1 MVKAHFLKLP
11 RRLYHKNTYVQNINL
26 EKQLLTG
33 SHILSRYFSVIPIV
47 VLDEH
52 KTAVSRCTLT
62 LYTADPAAYI
72 GFFESVNDHEAT
84 AVLFEIA
91 EKLAKQNGKTKLVGP
106 LNASFWIGYR
116 LKTNKFDSVYT
127 SEPYNKEYYPDLW
140 KSAGFGITDRY
151 YSNALRVPKET
162 DQSMKCKQRLQMVKD
177 SGYEIQSPT
186 KQTFNENL
194 KEIYQLLIQVYS
206 KFPMFKKIEEHEF
219 CQLFQNLKF
228 VLDFDFVKLIY
239 KEKKLTGFFISV
251 PDYKNLT
258 HQKITIRS
266 LLKILRMKNSSPQK
280 YVLLY
285 MGIDPKHPGLGSAMA
300 ELIKQEL
307 VKKHACSIGALF
319 HEGKISGEYYK
330 ELAVDRYEYVLFRKE
345 IL

>member
-33 SHILSRYFSVIPIV
+33 SHILSKYFSVILIV

-72 GFFESVNDHEAT
+72 GLFESVNDQEAT
-84 AVLFEIA
+84 AVLFKTA
-91 EKLAKQNGKTKLVGP
+91 EKLAKQNGKAKLVGP

-127 SEPYNKEYYPDLW
+127 SEPYNKGYYSELW
-140 KSAGFGITDRY
+140 KSAGFEITDRY

-162 DQSMKCKQRLQMVKD
+162 DQSMKCRQRLQMVQD
-177 SGYEIQSPT
+177 SGYEIHSPT
-186 KQTFNENL
+186 KQTFSENL

-266 LLKILRMKNSSPQK
+266 LLKILRIKNSNPQK

-307 VKKHACSIGALF
+307 VKKHAYSIGALF

-330 ELAVDRYEYVLFRKE
+330 ELAVDRYEYVLFGKD